1 MTQPPRRRYQT
12 AQRGAGA
19 IPDLAPRSE
28 VSDTGSY
35 VPITPSLSQLAIS
48 VRRAVSAD
56 ARALSDLINR
66 AYAIEGFF
74 VDGAR
79 TTPDEI
85 SRLLASGTFLVLE
98 RDGDCVGELA
108 ASVYVESSA
117 TGGSFSMLAVDPLLQ
132 GMGLGT
138 RLVRIAEAMCEAM
151 GAQTMHIEV
160 VNLRE
165 ELARWYGSLGYRA
178 VGTAPFAHR
187 PVKQPCH
194 FVAMQRTLAVAR
206 AFAA

>member
-1 MTQPPRRRYQT
+1 MTLAQP
-12 AQRGAGA
+12 
-19 IPDLAPRSE
+19 
-28 VSDTGSY
+28 V
-35 VPITPSLSQLAIS
+35 SQLAIS

-66 AYAIEGFF
+66 AFAIEGFF
-74 VDGAR
+74 VEGAR

-85 SRLLASGTFLVLE
+85 ARLLAAGTFIVLE
-98 RDGDCVGELA
+98 RDGADAGELA
-108 ASVYVESSA
+108 ASVYVESGA
-117 TGGSFSMLAVDPLLQ
+117 TGGTFGMLAVDPALQ

-165 ELARWYGSLGYRA
+165 ELARWYGGLGYRA

-194 FVAMQRTLAVAR
+194 FVAMQRTLPAAS